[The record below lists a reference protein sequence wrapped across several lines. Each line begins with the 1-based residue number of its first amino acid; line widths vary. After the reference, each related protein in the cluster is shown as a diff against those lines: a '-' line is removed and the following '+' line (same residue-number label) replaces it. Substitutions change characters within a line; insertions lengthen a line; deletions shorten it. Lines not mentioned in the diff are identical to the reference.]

1 MADPTCTAMSRTHAA
16 AMSPTHTGCTNAGS
30 YPATTSDT
38 CSRAASTSS
47 TASASAAAAAA
58 SEQRPGSRDQ

>member
-1 MADPTCTAMSRTHAA
+1 MSRTHAA

-47 TASASAAAAAA
+47 TAAAAAA

>member
-1 MADPTCTAMSRTHAA
+1 MSRTHAA

-47 TASASAAAAAA
+47 TAAAAAAAAA